1 MNIKYLLIAALIL
14 TLFMFLFSIYKII
27 SLKNEEEPKRYP
39 LRRKNALTEEEFEN
53 VLNEMNLNK
62 NLKH

>member
-1 MNIKYLLIAALIL
+1 MNIQYLLIAALFL

-27 SLKNEEEPKRYP
+27 TLKNEEEPKRYP

-53 VLNEMNLNK
+53 VLNQMNEKK
-62 NLKH
+62 NLQH

>member
-1 MNIKYLLIAALIL
+1 MNVKYLLLFALFL
-14 TLFMFLFSIYKII
+14 TFFMFIFSIYKII
-27 SLKNEEEPKRYP
+27 TLTHKEEPRYP

-53 VLNEMNLNK
+53 ILNEMNANK

>member
-1 MNIKYLLIAALIL
+1 MNTKYLLIAALIL

-27 SLKNEEEPKRYP
+27 TLKNEEETKRYP

-53 VLNEMNLNK
+53 ILNEMNQNK

>member
-1 MNIKYLLIAALIL
+1 
-14 TLFMFLFSIYKII
+14 MFLFSIYKII
-27 SLKNEEEPKRYP
+27 TFKNDEEPKRFP

-53 VLNEMNLNK
+53 ILDKINGNK

>member
-1 MNIKYLLIAALIL
+1 
-14 TLFMFLFSIYKII
+14 MFIFSIYKII
-27 SLKNEEEPKRYP
+27 TLTHKEEPRYP

-53 VLNEMNLNK
+53 ILNEMNANK